1 LTDYQKAL
9 FEEQKQ
15 IDFSFGIRD
24 LARFR
29 ANVYYQRGA
38 VAGAF
43 RHIPF
48 EIPRLSSLGFPVT
61 VENLMRKPRGL
72 VLITGATGS
81 GKTTTLAAMVDALN
95 ETEQLHIVT
104 I

>member
-15 IDFSFGIRD
+15 LDFSFGIRD

-48 EIPRLSSLGFPVT
+48 EIPRLSTLGLPPSI
-61 VENLMRKPRGL
+61 EHLMRKPRGL
-72 VLITGATGS
+72 ILATGGTGS
-81 GKTTTLAAMVDALN
+81 GKTTTLAAMIDNLN
-95 ETEQLHIVT
+95 ETEH
-104 I
+104 